1 LSVVRLLQFSDIH
14 FGGENVAA
22 TQAAAAFAEANPCD
36 LIILSGD
43 LTQFGLRPEFE
54 AASRWIA
61 TLPRPILATPGNHDT
76 PYAGVI
82 ERITAPFGRYAA
94 TVGPPDQDEFRASGL
109 VVRAANTARG
119 IQIRLNW
126 SKGEIT
132 ARQAAEAIAD
142 LETAPAGALTVLV
155 THHPLVETPGGPMT
169 GRVRGGPRAARRL
182 TEARIDLLLSGHLHM
197 PFAHPLAF
205 GDRKTYAVGA
215 GTLSVRER
223 GTPPGF
229 NVIDADAESIVVT
242 AMGWA
247 GSHFEALRTWALP
260 RRSAEG

>member
-1 LSVVRLLQFSDIH
+1 MSMTRLLQFSDIH

-22 TQAAAAFAEANPCD
+22 TEAAAAYAERHPGD
-36 LIILSGD
+36 LIVLSGD
-43 LTQFGLRPEFE
+43 LTQYGLHAEFA

-61 TLPRPILATPGNHDT
+61 TLPTPILATPGNHDT
-76 PYAGVI
+76 PYAGLV

-94 TVGPPDQDEFRASGL
+94 TIGPADQDLFRGSGL
-109 VVRAANTARG
+109 VVRAVNTARG

-126 SKGEIT
+126 SKGELT

-169 GRVRGGPRAARRL
+169 GRVRGGSRAARRL

-229 NVIDADAESIVVT
+229 NVIDVDAQTIVVT
-242 AMGWA
+242 AMGWT

-260 RRSAEG
+260 RRTAE